1 MVNYKFLTPGKIV
14 ILLQGRFAGKKAIIV
29 STSNGSRERP
39 FGHALVAGIERTPLK
54 VTKGMSEKKVLKRS
68 KCKPFVKFVNL
79 RHVMPTR
86 YQVDIDV
93 KSIVKAADMKP
104 DPDLA
109 FPARKAMK
117 KALKE
122 LFNKRYLAKPGSNA
136 GISFFYQ
143 KLRF

>member
-29 STSNGSRERP
+29 KTFDGSRERQ
-39 FGHALVAGIERTPLK
+39 FGHALVAGIERAPLK

-93 KSIVKAADMKP
+93 KSVVKAADMGP
-104 DPDLA
+104 DA
-109 FPARKAMK
+109 KTSRKDIK
-117 KALKE
+117 KGLKD

-136 GISFFYQ
+136 GIKFFYE

>member
-1 MVNYKFLTPGKIV
+1 MVNFPFLTPGKVV

-29 STSNGSRERP
+29 KTFDGSKERK
-39 FGHALVAGIERTPLK
+39 FGHALVAGIERAPLK
-54 VTKGMSEKKVLKRS
+54 VTKSMDQKKILKRS

-93 KSIVKAADMKP
+93 GSVLKAAHMAP
-104 DPDLA
+104 DA
-109 FPARKAMK
+109 KSTARKEAK
-117 KALKE
+117 TKLKE
-122 LFNKRYLAKPGSNA
+122 LFNKRYLAKPGSNP
-136 GISFFYQ
+136 GIKFFYE